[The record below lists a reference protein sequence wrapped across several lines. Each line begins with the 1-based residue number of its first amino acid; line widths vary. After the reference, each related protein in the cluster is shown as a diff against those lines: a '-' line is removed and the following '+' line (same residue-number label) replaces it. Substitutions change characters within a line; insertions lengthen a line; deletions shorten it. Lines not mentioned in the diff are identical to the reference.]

1 VVVVVLRIGVSVG
14 EIEALTVLPDVA
26 GDALGLARGL
36 VELLPHHAE
45 HLPQILPSA
54 CKRRS
59 IPQNQSDEAATS

>member
-1 VVVVVLRIGVSVG
+1 M
-14 EIEALTVLPDVA
+14 LPDVA

-54 CKRRS
+54 CMAV
-59 IPQNQSDEAATS
+59 IPQNQSDEATTN

>member
-1 VVVVVLRIGVSVG
+1 MLRFGVKLG
-14 EIEALTVLPDVA
+14 EIKALTMLPDVA

-54 CKRRS
+54 CMAV
-59 IPQNQSDEAATS
+59 IPQNQSDEATTN